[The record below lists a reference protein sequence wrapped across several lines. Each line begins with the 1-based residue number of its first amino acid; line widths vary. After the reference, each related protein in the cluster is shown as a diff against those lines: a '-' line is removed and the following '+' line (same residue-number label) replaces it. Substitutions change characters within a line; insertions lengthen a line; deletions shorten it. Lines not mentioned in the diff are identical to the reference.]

1 MAENYTPS
9 SIASEGVYD
18 GAQSTATRGLWWDTG
33 PTPPPPEPAGP
44 SGTWFGYRA
53 ATREDGPA
61 APYEIRRDNF
71 RQAKNVWL
79 EWALAGRP
87 EEEDPRDRVRSL
99 LADQAAHV
107 HREAELLRANEEMV
121 GG

>member
-1 MAENYTPS
+1 MSA
-9 SIASEGVYD
+9 GL
-18 GAQSTATRGLWWDTG
+18 GAWLLAVAQNNTG
-33 PTPPPPEPAGP
+33 EQPTPPEPVPPAD
-44 SGTWFGYRA
+44 TWGAYA
-53 ATREDGPA
+53 ATTHDSMSRPWEH
-61 APYEIRRDNF
+61 RQDNF